1 MVASKTLLQLLS
13 LLIAVMA
20 QEPTDLSYG
29 SGVSANLTAATR
41 IRLNAVWDY
50 MVKGNG
56 NIADQVQILYVKGLN
71 NFVSQI
77 SKGKIPVRNWTALA
91 SVSSLRQLEYPQFK
105 CGYRIK
111 ADYIALPRQKFGC
124 KSRYPLQSCFCLSSM
139 V

>member
-71 NFVSQI
+71 NFCQPKLYNGDLVYFE
-77 SKGKIPVRNWTALA
+77 
-91 SVSSLRQLEYPQFK
+91 SVIYE
-105 CGYRIK
+105 
-111 ADYIALPRQKFGC
+111 
-124 KSRYPLQSCFCLSSM
+124 
-139 V
+139 